1 VNRLLNEIGR
11 SQRLAVLHELKRCA
25 NGLPVKEL
33 AGRLGMS
40 YMGVKQHCLD
50 LHRDGYLDTWRNP
63 KPIGRPEMLY
73 RLTRKTHELFPVQS
87 HDMLLDVFSAAKQL
101 YGPTAPAKLLFVH
114 FREKAEVY
122 RAKLRGETL
131 EERAKWFARLR
142 DREGCMAE
150 LDAGPPLRIVERHSP
165 IADLF
170 DAVAESAAMERE
182 MFERVLDAR
191 VRREVKASGGLYECV
206 FEIGQ

>member
-11 SQRLAVLHELKRCA
+11 SQRLAVLHELKRS

-33 AGRLGMS
+33 ARRLGMS
-40 YMGVKQHCLD
+40 YMGVKQHCLE

-63 KPIGRPEMLY
+63 KPIGRPELLY
-73 RLTRKTHELFPVQS
+73 RLTRKSHELFPMQS
-87 HDMLLDVFSAAKQL
+87 HEMLLDVFSAAKQL
-101 YGPTAPAKLLFVH
+101 YGPTAPAKMLFVH
-114 FREKAEVY
+114 FREKAEAY
-122 RAKLRGETL
+122 RAKLRGESL
-131 EERAKWFARLR
+131 EERARWFARLR

-150 LDAGPPLRIVERHSP
+150 CEAGPPLRIVERHSP

-170 DAVAESAAMERE
+170 EVIPEAVGMERE

-191 VRREVKASGGLYECV
+191 VRREVHASGGLYECV
-206 FEIGQ
+206 FEIA